1 MSTVADPAQ
10 QQARHDHQHGHPR
23 RADAA
28 GGGVTDPVCGM
39 TVHPPTKAGSVD
51 HGGETYH
58 FCSDGCRAK
67 FGADPEKYLA
77 KNPADPV
84 RPADAKAVYTCPMH
98 PQVEQIGPGSCPTC
112 GMALEPKDAAVEADD
127 GEYRDMRRRFW
138 VSAVLAL
145 PLLLWMVAD
154 LIPGRPLHGLVGPRA
169 MQWVQFALTLPVVA
183 WAAWPFYVRGWQ
195 GAVRLRPNMFTLI
208 GIGVLVAFAYSV
220 VATVAPGLFPAAF
233 VGEPGTMG
241 EGVVGVYYESA
252 AVIVALV
259 LLGQVLELRAR
270 ARTSGAVRELLDL
283 APPTALRVTDGG
295 DEEVPVEQLKVG
307 DRVRVRPGGKVPL
320 DGEVVE
326 GQSRVDESMITGEPV
341 PAAKGVGD
349 AVTGGTLNATGSFV
363 ARVTATG
370 RDTTLS
376 KIVSMVGEAQRSRVP
391 IQRLAD
397 AVALW
402 FVPAVV
408 LAAIL
413 SLVVW
418 LFVSPALAVITA
430 VSVLIIACPCALGLA
445 TPMSIMV
452 AVGRG
457 AKEGVLV
464 KTAEAV
470 ETFEKVGVLV
480 VDKTG
485 TLTEGRPELVTV
497 EPAEGFAETDML
509 ADVAAVER
517 GSEHPLAEAIVRGAE
532 AKGAGKRGAGG
543 FDSVTG
549 KGVAAEVNG
558 RRVAVGNAAMMEA
571 EGVTVDATRAD
582 ALRREAQ
589 TVMFAAIGG
598 RFAGLLGV
606 ADPIKATTAEALKML
621 HDEGME
627 VVMLTGD
634 SRATAEAVGQKLGID
649 RVIAE
654 VLPEDKKRVIREYQ
668 AAGKRVAMAGDGVN
682 DAPALARADVG
693 IAMGTGSDVA
703 IESAGLT
710 LVRGDLRGVAKAR
723 RLSHAT
729 MRNIRQNLFF
739 AFAYNVD
746 GIPVA
751 AGVLYPITGH
761 LLSPML
767 AAAAMSLSS
776 VSVIGNAL
784 RLRAVKL

>member
-1 MSTVADPAQ
+1 MSNSSASTAV
-10 QQARHDHQHGHPR
+10 
-23 RADAA
+23 
-28 GGGVTDPVCGM
+28 DPVCGM
-39 TVHPPTKAGSVD
+39 TVTPPTKAGSAEY
-51 HGGETYH
+51 GGETFH
-58 FCSDGCRAK
+58 FCSNGCHGK
-67 FGADPEKYLA
+67 FVADPEAYV
-77 KNPADPV
+77 NPADADAP
-84 RPADAKAVYTCPMH
+84 PADPAAVYTCAMH
-98 PQVEQIGPGSCPTC
+98 PEVEQIGPGNCPIC
-112 GMALEPKDAAVEADD
+112 GMALDPKDAAVEADD

-145 PLLLWMVAD
+145 PMLVWMVLD
-154 LIPGRPLHGLVGPRA
+154 LIPGGPMHGVISPRTA
-169 MQWVQFALTLPVVA
+169 QWVQLALALPVVA
-183 WAAWPFYVRGWQ
+183 WAAWPFYVRGIK
-195 GAVRLRPNMFTLI
+195 GAARLRPNMFTLI
-208 GIGVLVAFAYSV
+208 GIGVLVAFGYSL
-220 VATVAPGLFPAAF
+220 VATVFPGLFPAEF
-233 VGEPGTMG
+233 KGDPGAMG
-241 EGVVGVYYESA
+241 AGVVGVYYESA

-270 ARTSGAVRELLDL
+270 ARTSGAVRQLLDL

-307 DRVRVRPGGKVPL
+307 DRVRVRPGGRVPL

-326 GQSRVDESMITGEPV
+326 GQSRVDESMISGEPV
-341 PAAKGVGD
+341 PVQKRAGD
-349 AVTGGTLNATGSFV
+349 RVTGGTLNTTGSFV
-363 ARVTATG
+363 ARVSATG
-370 RDTTLS
+370 RDTTMS
-376 KIVSMVGEAQRSRVP
+376 KIVAMVGQAQRSRVP

-402 FVPAVV
+402 FVPGVVLIAVV
-408 LAAIL
+408 AFA
-413 SLVVW
+413 VW
-418 LFVSPALAVITA
+418 LLVGPTPALAYAVIAA

-457 AKEGVLV
+457 AGEGVLV

-470 ETFEKVGVLV
+470 ETFETVDVLV

-497 EPAEGFAETDML
+497 EPAEGFAETEML

-532 AKGAGKRGAGG
+532 AKRAEERDVSG

-558 RRVAVGNAAMMEA
+558 RRVAIGNAAMMEA
-571 EGVTVDATRAD
+571 ESVEVDSARAD
-582 ALRREAQ
+582 ELRREAQ
-589 TVMFAAIGG
+589 TVMFVSVGG
-598 RFAGLLGV
+598 KFAGIVGV
-606 ADPIKATTAEALKML
+606 ADPVKASTAEALRML
-621 HDEGME
+621 HDEGIE

-634 SRATAEAVGQKLGID
+634 SRATAEAVGGRLGID

-654 VLPEDKKRVIREYQ
+654 VLPEGKERTIREMQQ
-668 AAGKRVAMAGDGVN
+668 AGRRVAMAGDGVN
-682 DAPALARADVG
+682 DAPAIARADVG

-710 LVRGDLRGVAKAR
+710 LVGGDLRGVAKAR
-723 RLSHAT
+723 RLSRAT

-739 AFAYNVD
+739 AFAYNVV

-751 AGVLYPITGH
+751 AGVLYPLTGH

-776 VSVIGNAL
+776 VSVIANAL
-784 RLRAVKL
+784 RLRTVKL

>member
-1 MSTVADPAQ
+1 MNHSNASTIPS
-10 QQARHDHQHGHPR
+10 GS
-23 RADAA
+23 AA
-28 GGGVTDPVCGM
+28 VVDPVCGM
-39 TVHPPTKAGSVD
+39 TVTPPTKAGSVE
-51 HGGETYH
+51 HGGRTYH
-58 FCSDGCRAK
+58 FCSAGCRAK
-67 FGADPEKYLA
+67 FEADPEKYLKSKDEGSDTA
-77 KNPADPV
+77 PPPPPADPKL
-84 RPADAKAVYTCPMH
+84 AGAVYTCPMH
-98 PQVEQIGPGSCPTC
+98 PEIEQIGPGNCPIC
-112 GMALEPKDAAVEADD
+112 GMALEPKNAAVEADD

-138 VSAVLAL
+138 VSAALAL
-145 PLLLWMVAD
+145 PMLLWMIAD
-154 LIPGRPLHGLVGPRA
+154 LIPGRPLHGLISPRA
-169 MQWVQFALTLPVVA
+169 AQWVQLVLTLPIVA

-208 GIGVLVAFAYSV
+208 AIGVLVAFAYSV
-220 VATVAPGLFPAAF
+220 VATVAPGVFPAEFRGDLGA
-233 VGEPGTMG
+233 MG
-241 EGVVGVYYESA
+241 PGVVGVYYESA

-270 ARTSGAVRELLDL
+270 AKTSGAVRELLDL
-283 APPTALRVTDGG
+283 APPTALRVTDNGE
-295 DEEVPVEQLKVG
+295 EEVPVEQLKVG
-307 DRVRVRPGGKVPL
+307 DRVHVRPGGRVPL

-326 GQSRVDESMITGEPV
+326 GSSRVDESMITGEPNPV
-341 PAAKGVGD
+341 KKDSGD

-370 RDTTLS
+370 SDTTLS
-376 KIVSMVGEAQRSRVP
+376 KIVNMVGEAQRSRVP

-397 AVALW
+397 ATALW

-408 LAAIL
+408 LSAIL
-413 SLVVW
+413 TLVIW
-418 LFVSPALAVITA
+418 LFISPALAIITA

-464 KTAEAV
+464 KTAAALEA
-470 ETFEKVGVLV
+470 FEKVSILV

-485 TLTEGRPELVTV
+485 TLTEGRPELVTI
-497 EPAEGFAETDML
+497 EPAEGVTEADLL
-509 ADVAAVER
+509 ADAAAVER
-517 GSEHPLAEAIVRGAE
+517 SSEHPLAEAIVRGAE
-532 AKGAGKRGAGG
+532 AKSAEKREANG
-543 FDSVTG
+543 FDSTTG
-549 KGVAAEVNG
+549 KGVAADVGG
-558 RRVAVGNAAMMEA
+558 RRVAVGNAAMMKA
-571 EGVTVDATRAD
+571 EGVDVPADRAD

-589 TVMFAAIGG
+589 TVMFVAVGG
-598 RFAGLLGV
+598 KFTGLLGV
-606 ADPIKATTAEALKML
+606 ADPIKQTTAEALKML
-621 HDEGME
+621 HEEGVE

-634 SRATAEAVGQKLGID
+634 SGATAEAVGKKLGID

-654 VLPEDKKRVIREYQ
+654 VLPEDKERTIRELQ
-668 AAGKRVAMAGDGVN
+668 EQGKKVAMAGDGVN

-710 LVRGDLRGVAKAR
+710 LVKGDLRGVAKAR

-739 AFAYNVD
+739 AFVYNIV
-746 GIPVA
+746 GIPLA
-751 AGVLYPITGH
+751 AGVLYPVTGW
-761 LLSPML
+761 LLSPMF

-784 RLRAVKL
+784 RLRSAKL

>member
-1 MSTVADPAQ
+1 MSTTLTDAQ
-10 QQARHDHQHGHPR
+10 REARHDHQHGN
-23 RADAA
+23 AA
-28 GGGVTDPVCGM
+28 TATDPVCGM
-39 TVHPPTKAGSVD
+39 TVTPPTKAGSIQ

-58 FCSDGCRAK
+58 FCSAGCKSK
-67 FGADPEKYLA
+67 FEADPEKYLA
-77 KNPADPV
+77 DEPGDEV
-84 RPADAKAVYTCPMH
+84 RPADEGAVYTCPMH
-98 PQVEQIGPGSCPTC
+98 PEIEQIGPGNCPIC

-127 GEYRDMRRRFW
+127 GEYRDMRRRFI
-138 VSAVLAL
+138 VSAALAL
-145 PLLLWMVAD
+145 PMLLWMVAD
-154 LIPGRPLHGLVGPRA
+154 LIPGRPLHGLISPRVA
-169 MQWVQFALTLPVVA
+169 QWVQLALTLPVVA

-195 GAVRLRPNMFTLI
+195 GAMRLRPNMFTLI
-208 GIGVLVAFAYSV
+208 TIGVLVAFFYSV
-220 VATVAPGLFPAAF
+220 VATIAPGIFPAEFRGVLGA
-233 VGEPGTMG
+233 MG
-241 EGVVGVYYESA
+241 PNLVGVYYESA

-270 ARTSGAVRELLDL
+270 AKTSGAVRELLDL
-283 APPTALRVTDGG
+283 APPTALRVTDQGE
-295 DEEVPVEQLKVG
+295 EEVPVERLKVG
-307 DRVRVRPGGKVPL
+307 DRVRVRPGGRVPL

-326 GQSRVDESMITGEPV
+326 GGSRVDESMITGEPV
-341 PAAKGVGD
+341 PVQKNPGD

-397 AVALW
+397 AVSLW

-408 LAAIL
+408 LSAIL
-413 SLVVW
+413 TLVIW
-418 LFVSPALAVITA
+418 LFISPALAVVTA

-452 AVGRG
+452 AVGKG
-457 AKEGVLV
+457 AKVGVLV
-464 KTAEAV
+464 KTAEAL
-470 ETFEKVGVLV
+470 ETFEKIGILV

-497 EPAEGFAETDML
+497 ESAEGFAEADLL

-532 AKGAGKRGAGG
+532 AKGAEKREAGG
-543 FDSVTG
+543 FDSTTG
-549 KGVAAEVNG
+549 KGVAADVND

-571 EGVTVDATRAD
+571 EGVDVDAGRAD

-589 TVMFAAIGG
+589 TVVFVAVGG

-606 ADPIKATTAEALKML
+606 ADPIKATTAEALEML
-621 HDEGME
+621 HEEGVE

-634 SRATAEAVGQKLGID
+634 SRATAEAVGAKLGID

-654 VLPEDKKRVIREYQ
+654 VLPEDKERTIRELQ
-668 AAGKRVAMAGDGVN
+668 EQGKKVAMAGDGVN

-710 LVRGDLRGVAKAR
+710 LVKGDLRGVVKAR

-739 AFAYNVD
+739 AFAYNAI
-746 GIPVA
+746 GIPIA
-751 AGVLYPITGH
+751 AGALYPITGR
-761 LLSPML
+761 LLSPMI

-784 RLRAVKL
+784 RLRSAKL